1 LKKNISII
9 LGSIS
14 ILIILS
20 FIVFLINQTAQ
31 IIHLV
36 SAISP
41 VLGRAVGWVLVA
53 IYAALA
59 ILPVII
65 YLRLPKVLEPPVEQ
79 SSPEFDI
86 FIRKLSRR
94 LKKNKYLTGM
104 SVTTFSDIEK
114 AIKVLNKQA
123 DNLIRKNA
131 TTVFLTTAISQSGR
145 LDAITVLVAQI
156 RMVWQVAHVY
166 YQRPSLREMLQLYA
180 NVAGTAF
187 IAGELNEIDISEQV
201 EPIITSVLGAS
212 LTGSIPGIT
221 NVAGI
226 VTNSLLTGSANA
238 YLTLRVGAITKQ
250 YCGSLLK
257 KERSVIRRSAS
268 LEGAKMLSVI
278 VMNSA
283 GNISKSIVNA
293 AIKSPG
299 KFSRDVIRSTWGKI
313 SGKQKTGTNLIE

>member
-1 LKKNISII
+1 MKKNISII

>member
-9 LGSIS
+9 LGSVS
-14 ILIILS
+14 LFLILAFII
-20 FIVFLINQTAQ
+20 FLINQTAQ
-31 IIHLV
+31 IVNLV
-36 SAISP
+36 SGISP
-41 VLGRAVGWVLVA
+41 LLGQAVGWVL
-53 IYAALA
+53 IMLYAALL
-59 ILPVII
+59 IVPVII
-65 YLRLPKVLEPPVEQ
+65 YLKLPKALQLPVERT
-79 SSPEFDI
+79 SPEFDL
-86 FIRKLSRR
+86 FIQKLGKR
-94 LKKNKYLTGM
+94 LKMNKYLQGI
-104 SVTTFSDIEK
+104 SLSNYQDIEK
-114 AIKVLNKQA
+114 AIKVLNKQS
-123 DNLIRKNA
+123 DILIKQNA

-145 LDAITVLVAQI
+145 LDAITVLIAQV

-187 IAGELNEIDISEQV
+187 IAGELNDLDISQQV

-293 AIKSPG
+293 ALKTPG

-313 SGKQKTGTNLIE
+313 SGKQKTSTDLIE